1 LEKAKLAADE
11 SSKRIGE
18 LNAQLSSLRGG
29 KPFSEITIDEELA
42 ANPELAASIK
52 KDIEEHKWQI

>member
-1 LEKAKLAADE
+1 MAADE